1 MSLAE
6 ALANGPA
13 GIDGTGGMEVLLEM
27 VGTVVEEVEVDL
39 GIAGIGLAPVGL
51 TVACI
56 LAREEAVGACNLE
69 VDIEVGLG
77 RVEIS
82 EDSVGGGGAA
92 RTFLR
97 ISA

>member
-1 MSLAE
+1 M
-6 ALANGPA
+6 ANGPA
-13 GIDGTGGMEVLLEM
+13 GIVGTGGIAEEVLLGI
-27 VGTVVEEVEVDL
+27 VGTVVPEVEVDL
-39 GIAGIGLAPVGL
+39 GIEGTGLGPVGL
-51 TVACI
+51 IVACI

-69 VDIEVGLG
+69 VDMEVGLG

-82 EDSVGGGGAA
+82 EDSAGGGGAA

>member
-1 MSLAE
+1 MTEE
-6 ALANGPA
+6 ALL
-13 GIDGTGGMEVLLEM
+13 GI

-39 GIAGIGLAPVGL
+39 GMAGIGLAPVGF

-69 VDIEVGLG
+69 VETEVGLG
-77 RVEIS
+77 RVVGS
-82 EDSVGGGGAA
+82 EDSGGGGGGAA
-92 RTFLR
+92 RTFFR

>member
-1 MSLAE
+1 MTE
-6 ALANGPA
+6 
-13 GIDGTGGMEVLLEM
+13 EVLLGI
-27 VGTVVEEVEVDL
+27 VGTVVEEVELDL
-39 GIAGIGLAPVGL
+39 GMEGIGLAPVGL

-77 RVEIS
+77 RVVAT
-82 EDSVGGGGAA
+82 EDSGGGGGAA

>member
-1 MSLAE
+1 M
-6 ALANGPA
+6 
-13 GIDGTGGMEVLLEM
+13 DEVLLGM
-27 VGTVVEEVEVDL
+27 LEEVEVDL
-39 GIAGIGLAPVGL
+39 GIEGIGLAPVGL

-69 VDIEVGLG
+69 VDIDAVGLG
-77 RVEIS
+77 RVVG
-82 EDSVGGGGAA
+82 SVESIGGGGAA

>member
-1 MSLAE
+1 VE
-6 ALANGPA
+6 
-13 GIDGTGGMEVLLEM
+13 EVLLGI
-27 VGTVVEEVEVDL
+27 VGTVVEEVEIDL
-39 GIAGIGLAPVGL
+39 GMEGIGLAPVGL

-77 RVEIS
+77 RVVGS
-82 EDSVGGGGAA
+82 EDSGGGGGAA

>member
-1 MSLAE
+1 MTE
-6 ALANGPA
+6 
-13 GIDGTGGMEVLLEM
+13 EVLLGI
-27 VGTVVEEVEVDL
+27 VGTVVEEVELDL
-39 GIAGIGLAPVGL
+39 GMEGIGLAPVGL

-77 RVEIS
+77 RVVAT
-82 EDSVGGGGAA
+82 EDSGGGEGAA

>member
-1 MSLAE
+1 
-6 ALANGPA
+6 
-13 GIDGTGGMEVLLEM
+13 MEVLLEI
-27 VGTVVEEVEVDL
+27 VGTVLDEVEVDL
-39 GIAGIGLAPVGL
+39 GTGLAPVGL

-69 VDIEVGLG
+69 VDMEVGLG
-77 RVEIS
+77 RVVVS
-82 EDSVGGGGAA
+82 VDSGGGGAA